1 MKKKVLAVASFGGHW
16 IQLMSLSEAF
26 STHEVIY
33 MSTNKMLAQT
43 VHPRKFVY
51 VRDANMWDKL
61 GLLKLAFSVLR
72 QVIAIRPEVVIST
85 GAAPGFFAILFG
97 KLFGAKTIWV
107 DSIANADELSMA
119 GKKVKPW
126 ADLWL
131 TQWEHLQ
138 SDKGP
143 KYYGSIL

>member
-1 MKKKVLAVASFGGHW
+1 
-16 IQLMSLSEAF
+16 
-26 STHEVIY
+26 
-33 MSTNKMLAQT
+33 
-43 VHPRKFVY
+43 
-51 VRDANMWDKL
+51 MWDKL
-61 GLLKLAFSVLR
+61 GLIKLAFSVLR

-97 KLFGAKTIWV
+97 KLLGAKTIWV
-107 DSIANADELSMA
+107 DSIANADELSVA